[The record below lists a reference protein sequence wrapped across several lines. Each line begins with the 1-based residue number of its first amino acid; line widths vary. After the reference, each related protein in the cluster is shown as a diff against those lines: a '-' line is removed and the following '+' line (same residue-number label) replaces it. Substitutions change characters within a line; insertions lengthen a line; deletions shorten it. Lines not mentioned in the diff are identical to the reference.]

1 MSIKRRIQALAY
13 NPANYKNKL
22 TVELSDW
29 EDMSGL
35 IEFWR
40 YIRNTA
46 NGGHSFDIEADRES
60 PNSKPKAKVG
70 VDGDGNDHVGRIF
83 LNDVDVTED
92 K

>member
-40 YIRNTA
+40 YIRNSA
-46 NGGHSFDIEADRES
+46 NGGHSFNIEAD
-60 PNSKPKAKVG
+60 KDDLGDKAPKVFI
-70 VDGDGNDHVGRIF
+70 DGDGNDKLGRIF
-83 LNDVDVTED
+83 LNNKDVTGA